1 MIEGED
7 DIMRTLSLL
16 LLLLLITSIRVDASP
31 PKDGHKQINS
41 YTTSVSVDPNM
52 DYDEIQNVI
61 DDIFSDKSGFNFS
74 TYVSDL
80 IMGRESLS
88 FKDILDGII
97 DGIKV
102 ELKSNMG
109 NFTAL
114 IAISIIAAIFTSV
127 SYAFKNN
134 EVADAGFYITYL
146 LLFTI
151 LTTSFITVSSIAT
164 DTIGSILDF
173 MKVLIPTYIMAL
185 AFSTGS
191 ATSYVYYQSTLFL
204 ITLVDVIILKVI
216 IPMINIHFIISIA
229 NNLSKEDML
238 SKLSDLISDGVKWI
252 LRTLLALVIGL
263 NAIQG
268 LLSPVADGLKKKGLL
283 KAARVIP
290 GVGDVIGGVAESVV
304 SASILLKNA
313 IGIAGVV
320 VIIIVCAIPLLKL
333 TVSTLVFKVSG
344 AVVQPIS
351 DKRLINCIGA
361 TANAS
366 GLLLNTVIVAIVLFI
381 VTITIIAVSTT

>member
-31 PKDGHKQINS
+31 PKDGYKQINS